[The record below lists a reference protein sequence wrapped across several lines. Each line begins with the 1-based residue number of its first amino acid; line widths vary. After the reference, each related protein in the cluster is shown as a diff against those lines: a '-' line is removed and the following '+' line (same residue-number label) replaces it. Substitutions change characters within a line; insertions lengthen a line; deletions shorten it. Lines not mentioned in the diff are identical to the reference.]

1 MSSFLFDLEEPTTQA
16 VDRTLRFTVLGRG
29 QQRGSKIAQVI
40 YDRNGKPVT
49 KNGRIVAVARDSND
63 DKSLTYMQEIRTCA
77 TVAMEQQSFK
87 MLTNPIELSIIFWFK
102 RPQSH
107 YGSGSNANVVK
118 SSSPKH
124 HAQSPDLAK
133 LVRCLEDALTG
144 IAWHDDK
151 QVFRYKLIERRWT
164 TEHERVDVEIR
175 EVV

>member
-1 MSSFLFDLEEPTTQA
+1 MNDFLFEPTTQ
-16 VDRTLRFTVLGRG
+16 VDRALRFTVLGRG
-29 QQRGSKIAQVI
+29 QQRGSKQALVRYNNQGQPI
-40 YDRNGKPVT
+40 T
-49 KNGRIVAVARDSND
+49 KNGRVLTFAKD
-63 DKSLTYMQEIRTCA
+63 DNPKSLSYMQEVKS
-77 TVAMEQQSFK
+77 VALLAMDQQSFK

-144 IAWHDDK
+144 IAWQDDK

>member
-1 MSSFLFDLEEPTTQA
+1 MNSFLFDLEEPTTQ
-16 VDRTLRFTVLGRG
+16 VDRVLKFTVLGRG
-29 QQRGSKIAQVI
+29 QQRGSKIPQAI
-40 YDRNGKPVT
+40 YRNGKPVT
-49 KNGRIVAVARDSND
+49 KNGRVVVVARDSND
-63 DKSLTYMQEIRTCA
+63 SKSLTYMQEVRTVA
-77 TVAMEQQSFK
+77 ILAMEQQSFK
-87 MLTNPIELSIIFWFK
+87 MLTGPIELSVIFWFK

-107 YGSGSNANVVK
+107 YGSGGNANVVK

-124 HAQSPDLAK
+124 HAQSPDCAK

>member
-1 MSSFLFDLEEPTTQA
+1 MSNFLFDLEEPTTQS

-29 QQRGSKIAQVI
+29 QQRGSKIPQAI
-40 YDRNGKPVT
+40 YRNGKPVT
-49 KNGRIVAVARDSND
+49 KNGRVVVVARDSND
-63 DKSLTYMQEIRTCA
+63 SKSLTYMQEVR
-77 TVAMEQQSFK
+77 TVAILAMDQQSFK
-87 MLTNPIELSIIFWFK
+87 MLTNPIELSAIFWFK

-107 YGSGSNANVVK
+107 YGSGANAQVVK

-124 HAQSPDLAK
+124 HAQSPDCAK

-144 IAWHDDK
+144 IAWQDDK

>member
-1 MSSFLFDLEEPTTQA
+1 MSSFLFDIGQPTTQ
-16 VDRTLRFTVLGRG
+16 VDRSLRFTVLGRG
-29 QQRGSKIAQVI
+29 QQRGSKIPQAI
-40 YDRNGKPVT
+40 YRNGKPLV
-49 KNGRIVAVARDSND
+49 KNGRAVVVARDSND
-63 DKSLTYMQEIRTCA
+63 SKSLTYMQEVRTCA
-77 TVAMEQQSFK
+77 AVAMEQQSFK
-87 MLTNPIELSIIFWFK
+87 VMTRPIELSLIFWFK

-107 YGSGSNANVVK
+107 YGSGANANVVK

-144 IAWHDDK
+144 IAWQDDK

>member
-1 MSSFLFDLEEPTTQA
+1 MSFLFDLEEPTTQA

-29 QQRGSKIAQVI
+29 QQRGSKIPQAI
-40 YDRNGKPVT
+40 YRNGKPVT
-49 KNGRIVAVARDSND
+49 KNGRVVVVARDSND
-63 DKSLTYMQEIRTCA
+63 SKSLTYMQEVR
-77 TVAMEQQSFK
+77 TVAILAMDQQSFK
-87 MLTNPIELSIIFWFK
+87 MLTNPIELSLIFWFK

-107 YGSGSNANVVK
+107 YGSGANANVVK

-144 IAWHDDK
+144 IAWQDDK